1 MAFTLIHVL
10 KYFLGLEPAASQTT
24 EAERVA
30 VGRYLAGR
38 KRLVEIGV
46 FEGVTTA
53 AIARG
58 MDQGAV
64 LYAIDPFFPGRL
76 GVCWGKLIAIP
87 EVQCARSRG
96 RVVFL
101 PKFSYEALS
110 DVPGEVDFV
119 FIDGDHSLEGIT
131 RDWTDWSARIEVG
144 GIIALHDTCV
154 SIHHPNTAQLGSF
167 AYFESHIRHDPRFV
181 LMEQVESLSILQR
194 KSA

>member
-1 MAFTLIHVL
+1 MVRTLLHVL

-24 EAERVA
+24 KAERVA

-38 KRLVEIGV
+38 KCLVEIGV

-53 AIARG
+53 AIG
-58 MDQGAV
+58 QGLDEGAV
-64 LYAIDPFFPGRL
+64 LYGIDPFFAGRL
-76 GVCWGKLIAIP
+76 GICWGKLIATR
-87 EVQCARSRG
+87 EVSRARTRG

-101 PKFSYEALS
+101 SKLSHEALS

-119 FIDGDHSLEGIT
+119 FIDGDHSLAGVT
-131 RDWTDWSARIEVG
+131 RDWADWSARIVVG
-144 GIIALHDTCV
+144 GIIALHDTRV

-181 LMEQVESLSILQR
+181 LLEQVDSLSILQR